1 MGKVTHIQKSRK
13 EHRCNQCGNSIPVG
27 SDYYKGE
34 INFGPTIIRCNKCGL
49 KSWEVTTSDYLLA
62 VGPIVEEWGEH
73 YSLDASGVEDMI
85 SELESIRD
93 DVQERLDNMP
103 ESLQYG
109 DVGSQLQDRI
119 DGLESAISELEDIY
133 IEDIQSD
140 AVSDK
145 SEEIAEV
152 LGISEEY
159 LSDME
164 YDEICEKLEVL
175 DNDLLNEIVSSVESA
190 ISDAVQAAI
199 SNIEY

>member
-13 EHRCNQCGNSIPVG
+13 EHRCNKCGDSIPVG

-49 KSWEVTTSDYLLA
+49 KRWEVTTSDYLLA
-62 VGPIVEEWGEH
+62 VGPIVEEWEEH
-73 YSLDASGVEDMI
+73 YSLDDSGVEDMI

-103 ESLQYG
+103 ESLQSG

-119 DGLESAISELEDIY
+119 DGLESAISELEDVY

-164 YDEICEKLEVL
+164 YDEIYEKLEVL

-190 ISDAVQAAI
+190 ISDAVQEAI